1 MASNKLL
8 FDVGESDDEV
18 VYEPVDF
25 GSLDDGIDD
34 AIIGGASIG
43 GASIGGAS
51 IGGASIGGAS
61 IGGASK
67 KGKSPNIDKLLVDVF
82 DARNEC
88 HFAKGSNAV
97 CSPKH
102 VVNKMKEFAKSKNRL
117 DLVSKD
123 EKTLVAGMKEL
134 LNCQSE
140 SCILKRRDFIDFA
153 KIANVEDIL
162 NEFFKPSGPATNF
175 GLLSNFHIDDVLDQF
190 EERFASRKF
199 LHIPFQMRDF
209 EKVGTQLATIDL
221 AHEFKTYD
229 TFGVVINTDV
239 STGGGIHWFCIF
251 GENYKTHVELEY
263 FNSSGKEP
271 LPEIQTWLV
280 KTKNY
285 LQMKMSVDV
294 NVTYTTGIVFQ
305 HDDHSCGLYSLAY
318 IWLRLERVPPKWFKS
333 DNFNDAKMHNIRK
346 NMFRWEV

>member
-43 GASIGGAS
+43 GASMGGDT
-51 IGGASIGGAS
+51 GGTS